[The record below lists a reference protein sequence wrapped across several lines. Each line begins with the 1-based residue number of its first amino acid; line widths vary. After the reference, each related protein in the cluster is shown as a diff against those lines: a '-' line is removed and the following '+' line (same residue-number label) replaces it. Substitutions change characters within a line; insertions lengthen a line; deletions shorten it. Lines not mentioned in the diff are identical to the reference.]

1 MTDSTRVHVIHFDT
15 DQDEMAKAWGPI
27 QRAMTRYRV
36 ETARTSICPAPDDWD
51 GFVEAVTRSTA
62 DIVVPTLH
70 GWDDGFIGPVDH
82 DWSRVDQD
90 VGIEDRD
97 WRSID
102 EAFPAGSITAPTLL
116 LFCCL
121 QEHNQAAWRRAA
133 PSSRLVLCDGK
144 TGGIAPVLEH
154 VVQSLL
160 GKPFPR
166 KLPKKWHVIDP

>member
-1 MTDSTRVHVIHFDT
+1 MTDSARVHVIHFDT

-36 ETARTSICPAPDDWD
+36 ETALTSICPAPADWD

-70 GWDDGFIGPVDH
+70 GWDDGFIGPIDH

-121 QEHNQAAWRRAA
+121 QGHNQAAWRRAA
-133 PSSRLVLCDGK
+133 PSSRLVLCDGIVR
-144 TGGIAPVLEH
+144 GVAHGLEH

-160 GKPFPR
+160 GESSPR
-166 KLPKKWHVIDP
+166 KLQKKWHVTNP